1 MTDQSEQHKAMKLAH
16 VLFMD
21 IVDYSNLP
29 IDQQTKV
36 VQTLQEIVRGTAEV
50 TRAQAT
56 DQIISIATGDGMA
69 LVFFNDPMAPV
80 QCAME
85 ISRALKSRPEI
96 KLRMGIHSGPVDQI
110 VDVNERKNVAGAGIN
125 MAQRVM
131 DSGDAGHILL
141 SRRVAEDLGSVQ
153 QLAAVSS

>member
-1 MTDQSEQHKAMKLAH
+1 MTDQSEQQKAMKLAH

-21 IVDYSNLP
+21 IVDYSRLP
-29 IDQQTKV
+29 TDQQTKV
-36 VQTLQEIVRGTAEV
+36 VQTLQEIVLGTAEV

-56 DQIISIATGDGMA
+56 DQIINIATGDGMA

-110 VDVNERKNVAGAGIN
+110 VDVNERKNVAGAGILP
-125 MAQRVM
+125 APR
-131 DSGDAGHILL
+131 L
-141 SRRVAEDLGSVQ
+141 SRVSPNRSRE
-153 QLAAVSS
+153 LALLVG

>member
-1 MTDQSEQHKAMKLAH
+1 MKLAH

-21 IVDYSNLP
+21 IVDYSRLP
-29 IDQQTKV
+29 TAQQPKV
-36 VQTLQEIVRGTAEV
+36 VQRLQEIVLGTAEV

-56 DQIISIATGDGMA
+56 DQIINIATGDGMA

-96 KLRMGIHSGPVDQI
+96 KLRMGFPGGSQRIWVSTAVGSRFCMTS
-110 VDVNERKNVAGAGIN
+110 RK
-125 MAQRVM
+125 
-131 DSGDAGHILL
+131 
-141 SRRVAEDLGSVQ
+141 
-153 QLAAVSS
+153 